1 MSFTSAQLSSL
12 NKINDLLADLEPR
25 IFEKVKQFHVLEER
39 GSSGNRSI
47 STGHYAG
54 VQVTIAYYSYT
65 HESGPFHSLT
75 TTFNNLIPPDFV
87 WETGEN
93 ASFFHA
99 WPALVNPCSYLMHNL
114 LQQSCQK
121 LTDIINLSL
130 IGVQID
136 VAEHQ
141 YVDMHL
147 KTNTLPQQ
155 FSSSASMG
163 IA

>member
-25 IFEKVKQFHVLEER
+25 IFEKVKQFHVLQER
-39 GSSGNRSI
+39 GSGDNKLTVSMPF
-47 STGHYAG
+47 TG
-54 VQVTIAYYSYT
+54 VKVTIAYYSYT
-65 HESGPFHSLT
+65 HETGPFHSLT
-75 TTFNNLIPPDFV
+75 TTFHNLIPPDFV
-87 WETGEN
+87 WETGEH
-93 ASFFHA
+93 APFFHA
-99 WPALVNPCSYLMHNL
+99 WPALVNPCSYLMHNR

-141 YVDMHL
+141 YVDIHL
-147 KTNTLPQQ
+147 KTNGLPQQ
-155 FSSSASMG
+155 FNNSAGMG